1 MQHLQASR
9 CGGDA
14 NQHPCHIASRS
25 VAHKILVSAA
35 RGRHVAHCVQEVHG
49 GLLARSQ
56 GLLLGGPESV
66 ARVPVALRE
75 AAWVEA
81 ADCFTAMLPGQE
93 VRLSAVQ

>member
-1 MQHLQASR
+1 
-9 CGGDA
+9 
-14 NQHPCHIASRS
+14 
-25 VAHKILVSAA
+25 VSAA

-56 GLLLGGPESV
+56 GLPLGGPESV

-81 ADCFTAMLPGQE
+81 ADCFTALLPGQE
-93 VRLSAVQ
+93 VSFLRCSDLQCLEYRVLALEAVGV